1 MARSCWCRAV
11 RVRPPRA
18 PVYDAKAPL
27 SSYDVHK
34 AVASQLVVKHSLVGP
49 PPPSHLLAA
58 ATPDG
63 GTRFCWQHKTLAN
76 QMKEKL
82 LDYVRVDGDS
92 QVFLL
97 TDQRVVIVSSDEGKP
112 LSIPLHREPRRPLAA
127 LPLSAFADRHRLT
140 EITSSSK
147 GSVDTTIEVVYKNA
161 QKKSVKMPI
170 VIAGATSSPDE
181 DRRKAEELAMTLM
194 LASVEAQE
202 RFRERGR

>member
-1 MARSCWCRAV
+1 
-11 RVRPPRA
+11 
-18 PVYDAKAPL
+18 
-27 SSYDVHK
+27 
-34 AVASQLVVKHSLVGP
+34 
-49 PPPSHLLAA
+49 
-58 ATPDG
+58 
-63 GTRFCWQHKTLAN
+63 
-76 QMKEKL
+76 MKEKL

-127 LPLSAFADRHRLT
+127 LPFSAFADRHRLT

-147 GSVDTTIEVVYKNA
+147 GSVDTTIEVVYKDA

-170 VIAGATSSPDE
+170 VMAGATSSPDE

-194 LASVEAQE
+194 LASVDAQE

>member
-1 MARSCWCRAV
+1 
-11 RVRPPRA
+11 
-18 PVYDAKAPL
+18 
-27 SSYDVHK
+27 
-34 AVASQLVVKHSLVGP
+34 
-49 PPPSHLLAA
+49 
-58 ATPDG
+58 
-63 GTRFCWQHKTLAN
+63 
-76 QMKEKL
+76 MKEKL

-112 LSIPLHREPRRPLAA
+112 LSIPLHREPRRQLAA
-127 LPLSAFADRHRLT
+127 LPLSADRHRLT

-147 GSVDTTIEVVYKNA
+147 GSVDTTIEVVYKDA

-194 LASVEAQE
+194 LASVDAQE